1 MVSKGD
7 NMYSSQ
13 GALKYQSVNTETS
26 IMDADPHRLI
36 QLLIDGALA
45 RIAKAIG
52 CVQRGE
58 IEEKNKTINR
68 AISIIGGLRDSLD
81 MDAGELASN
90 LERLYEYME
99 YRLFQANVHNDVQAL
114 EEVGR
119 LLGEIKSA
127 WDGIRD
133 QALDLKPV

>member
-1 MVSKGD
+1 
-7 NMYSSQ
+7 MYSQ
-13 GALKYQSVNTETS
+13 AAKQYQSVNTETS

-36 QLLIDGALA
+36 QLLLEGALA

-58 IEEKNKTINR
+58 SEEKNNSINR
-68 AISIIGGLRDSLD
+68 AIAIIGGLRDSLD
-81 MDAGELASN
+81 MDQGELATN

-99 YRLFQANVHNDVQAL
+99 YRLFQANVHNDVAAL

-127 WDGIRD
+127 WESIRNEVT
-133 QALDLKPV
+133 K

>member
-7 NMYSSQ
+7 NMYSQ
-13 GALKYQSVNTETS
+13 AAKQYQSVNTETS
-26 IMDADPHRLI
+26 VMDADPHRLI
-36 QLLIDGALA
+36 QLLLEGALA

-52 CVQRGE
+52 CVQRGDA
-58 IEEKNKTINR
+58 EEKNNSINR
-68 AISIIGGLRDSLD
+68 AIAIIGGLRDSLD
-81 MDAGELASN
+81 MDQGDLAAN

-99 YRLFQANVHNDVQAL
+99 YRLFQANVHNDVSAL

-133 QALDLKPV
+133 ETVKG

>member
-1 MVSKGD
+1 MASKGD
-7 NMYSSQ
+7 NMYSQ
-13 GALKYQSVNTETS
+13 AAKQYQSVNTETS

-36 QLLIDGALA
+36 QLLLEGALA

-58 IEEKNKTINR
+58 SEEKNNSINR
-68 AISIIGGLRDSLD
+68 AIAIIGGLRDSLD
-81 MDAGELASN
+81 MDQGELATN

-99 YRLFQANVHNDVQAL
+99 YRLFQANVHNDVAAL

-127 WDGIRD
+127 WESIRNEVT
-133 QALDLKPV
+133 K